1 MSAGI
6 LMKSRFE
13 FFGARAGFARARAT
27 KRTALRSTPREN
39 KQAPPSSAD
48 PDSSNREQLEISAYS
63 FFLGVPP

>member
-1 MSAGI
+1 
-6 LMKSRFE
+6 MKSRFE
-13 FFGARAGFARARAT
+13 FFRRSRWFRTRARDEANCSPFH
-27 KRTALRSTPREN
+27 AREN